1 MLLATGAGSRSGSQ
15 AQQRGAGR
23 ATFSSAH
30 KHVALGVPTHTCSV
44 SWGTQ
49 HSFSKGILLNICFH
63 ISEKGGRAGRTIRLP
78 TFENI
83 P

>member
-23 ATFSSAH
+23 ATSSSAH
-30 KHVALGVPTHTCSV
+30 KHVALSAPTHTCSV
-44 SWGTQ
+44 SQGTR
-49 HSFSKGILLNICFH
+49 HSFSKGILLNICFP
-63 ISEKGGRAGRTIRLP
+63 ISKREGRAGRTIRLP
-78 TFENI
+78 TIEII